1 MKEEKIKDIFVD
13 YLRETFNENY
23 KTVDENVKAE
33 NGRNDFDYLLKS
45 SNDKTIAL
53 EITTVTKSYLGE
65 SPSKIPIFE
74 TFFREL
80 LDDGNDL
87 PPIIFTILEP
97 KDSVVEGKSPI
108 SDNKLKSI
116 LQKKSQPLKDEISET
131 IQRLPL
137 HEKHNINLVKG
148 VHFSIERGRGNNG
161 LQFNPC
167 YSHISMFDFDDGDRD
182 EYSEE
187 FKVCEQL
194 KEIMPKKDDSL
205 DYPADKRIILVA
217 DNRKK
222 LGTDRVLKYAMKRF
236 IKESTFQLT
245 NVDEI
250 FVCCWNYE
258 AQEVIFDKVYP

>member
-13 YLRETFNENY
+13 YFRETFNENY
-23 KTVDENVKAE
+23 ETVDENVKAE

-53 EITTVTKSYLGE
+53 EITTVTKGSLSE

-80 LDDGNDL
+80 LDNGNDL

-97 KDSVVEGKSPI
+97 KDLVVEGKSPI

-116 LQKKSQPLKDEISET
+116 LQKKSQILKDEISEA
-131 IQRLPL
+131 IQRLSL
-137 HEKHNINLVKG
+137 YEKHNINLTKG
-148 VHFSIERGRGNNG
+148 VHFSIERGWGDNG
-161 LQFNPC
+161 LQFNP
-167 YSHISMFDFDDGDRD
+167 YSSHISIIDFDDDDRY

-194 KEIMPKKDDSL
+194 KEIMPKKNDSL

-222 LGTDRVLKYAMKRF
+222 LGTDRVLKYAMKRYIEEF
-236 IKESTFQLT
+236 TSQLT

-250 FVCCWNYE
+250 FVCGWNYE
-258 AQEVIFDKVYP
+258 SQKVIFDKVYP